1 MEEER
6 DFGRFF
12 SPKNVRKDG
21 ASVGIGVNCG
31 RKGDAK
37 AKLTAVF
44 TLSIYP
50 SLPRVMEC

>member
-1 MEEER
+1 MEKER

-37 AKLTAVF
+37 AKLTAAF

>member
-1 MEEER
+1 MEKER

-21 ASVGIGVNCG
+21 ASVGIGVNYG

-37 AKLTAVF
+37 AKLTAAF

-50 SLPRVMEC
+50 RVMEC